1 MSSAALH
8 VIETTFSRKFKSYRP
23 DQYLH
28 PTLSQFAYV
37 KTAND
42 KAFWASGKPG
52 SAPPPACRATMAAA
66 DEADI
71 ALAFR
76 EDDQISGRTTL
87 FKFVSG
93 Q

>member
-1 MSSAALH
+1 
-8 VIETTFSRKFKSYRP
+8 
-23 DQYLH
+23 
-28 PTLSQFAYV
+28 
-37 KTAND
+37 
-42 KAFWASGKPG
+42 
-52 SAPPPACRATMAAA
+52 MAAA